1 MTVVVDETVEIPIYF
16 NIPNLPSTVYT
27 WTITSQYSHEPVV
40 INGGLQSSNDRWST
54 INFVLWPEFYDTHKN
69 GIYNWSL
76 ATIDGPV
83 IEEGLVK
90 IICDPGG
97 GTGIIDYT
105 STPATEDRE
114 AEVYYRPN
122 Y

>member
-1 MTVVVDETVEIPIYF
+1 MTILVDDTIGTSVYF
-16 NIPNLPSTVYT
+16 NIPNLPFTVYT
-27 WTITSQYSHEPVV
+27 LTITSQYSHEPVV
-40 INGGLQSSNDRWST
+40 FNGGLESTNDRWSA
-54 INFVLWPEFYDTHKN
+54 INFVLWSEFYNTHKN

-76 ATIDGPV
+76 ATIGGPV